1 MKMENLEQDSV
12 PAQGADEATSKEIFS
27 WAMFDFANSSY
38 STVVITTVFNTYFV
52 NVIAKEV
59 VTSAQAGSTSDGLP
73 TLLWTVAVGISNF
86 FIVLTAPVLGAFA
99 DYSAAKK
106 TLLVITTAACACCTA
121 LLALTHAGTV
131 ALAMFLIV
139 LANCA
144 YGTGE
149 NLIAAFLTEIAPREK
164 MGRISAI
171 GLALGYFGGPLVL
184 AICLVYIHFAQQYH
198 LTETVF
204 VPHVMLLVAV
214 IYSLCTLPTF
224 FWLKERA
231 VGVALP
237 SGRSFVQIGFQR
249 LVNTLKQARRY
260 KDLFAFLV
268 ALLVFSCGTATVI
281 VIAAIYAQKVI
292 GFSSQDTIAMILF
305 VNVTAALG
313 AFAFGQ
319 VQDKIGSVKTLLI
332 SLTIWVAATSIAF
345 FITTKL
351 QFWLDAILI
360 GVAMGSTQSTARAL
374 IGQFSPAGR
383 SAEFYGLWGLTV
395 RLASIIG
402 PVTFGMISYLTNGNE
417 RLAILSTATFFILG
431 LVLMLLVDEKRGIA
445 AALADDPLITIE

>member
-1 MKMENLEQDSV
+1 MMKIENPGQDSL
-12 PAQGADEATSKEIFS
+12 PEEQLEAATKREIFS

-52 NVIAKEV
+52 NVIAKAA
-59 VTSAQAGSTSDGLP
+59 TAAGAGGSSDGLP
-73 TLLWTVAVGISNF
+73 TLLWTIAVGISNF
-86 FIVLTAPVLGAFA
+86 FIVVTAPVLGAFA

-106 TLLVITTAACACCTA
+106 TLLVATTVICACCTA
-121 LLALTHAGTV
+121 LLAFTHAGTIV
-131 ALAMFLIV
+131 LAMVLIV

-149 NLIAAFLTEIAPREK
+149 NLIAAFLTEIASREK
-164 MGRISAI
+164 MGRISAL
-171 GLALGYFGGPLVL
+171 GLAVGYFGGPLVL

-198 LTETVF
+198 LTETEF

-214 IYSLCTLPTF
+214 IYSLGTLPTF

-231 VGVALP
+231 IGKALP
-237 SGRSFVQIGFQR
+237 EGQSFVQIGFQR
-249 LVNTLKQARRY
+249 LVNTLQQAQRY
-260 KDLFAFLV
+260 KDLFRFLI

-292 GFSSQDTIAMILF
+292 GFTAQDTIAMILF
-305 VNVTAALG
+305 VNITAAIG
-313 AFAFGQ
+313 AFGFGQ
-319 VQDKIGSVKTLLI
+319 IQDKIGSVKTLMI
-332 SLTIWVAATSIAF
+332 SLTLWITATSVAF
-345 FITTKL
+345 FITTKM
-351 QFWLDAILI
+351 QFWLDAVLI

-374 IGQFSPAGR
+374 IGQFSPTGR
-383 SAEFYGLWGLTV
+383 SAEFFGLWGLTV

-402 PVTFGMISYLTNGNE
+402 PVTFGLISYLTNDNQ

-431 LVLMLLVDEKRGIA
+431 LLLLLLVNERRGILA
-445 AALADDPLITIE
+445 ASDSDLTLEAQ